1 MRVFDLQCQFN
12 HVFEGWFGSEQDYHQ
27 QKQKG
32 LLQCPVCNSQE
43 IHKRLSAPRLNLG
56 ATKPAQETQ
65 GQADQTNKEAP
76 TAGVAKPA
84 NNTSQT
90 AVQKTTDPLPVSE
103 KEMELIQKAILEVAR
118 HVIANTED
126 VGDQFADEV
135 RSIHYGDAPERPIRG
150 HATAD
155 EKAQLRE
162 EGIEVHEVLIPDA
175 AKGTLQ

>member
-43 IHKRLSAPRLNLG
+43 INKRLSAPRLNLG
-56 ATKPAQETQ
+56 ASKPDKESQA
-65 GQADQTNKEAP
+65 QADASQKEAP
-76 TAGVAKPA
+76 VASAVSPA
-84 NNTSQT
+84 NNSPIAAKKSSDST
-90 AVQKTTDPLPVSE
+90 PVTE
-103 KEMELIQKAILEVAR
+103 QDMQLIQKAILEVAR
-118 HVIANTED
+118 HVMANTED
-126 VGDQFADEV
+126 VGDQFAEEV

-150 HATAD
+150 HASAD
-155 EKAQLRE
+155 EKAALRE
-162 EGIEVHEVLIPDA
+162 EGIEIHEVLIPDA